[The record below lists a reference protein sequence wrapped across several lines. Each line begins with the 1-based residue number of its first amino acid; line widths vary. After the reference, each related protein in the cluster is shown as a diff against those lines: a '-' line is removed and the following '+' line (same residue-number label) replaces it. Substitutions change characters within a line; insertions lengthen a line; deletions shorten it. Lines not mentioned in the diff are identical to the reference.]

1 MKNSTIT
8 FSTDKII
15 VVLESFI
22 NTCDVQLS
30 SVETDEGTSI
40 LSGAIEIAVQMIEAL
55 KFGDNPFHVYYNFH
69 SLLPVHKHESQQHK
83 IGYTRALRVLLNSL
97 QQLSKA
103 S

>member
-15 VVLESFI
+15 VVLDSFV
-22 NTCDVQLS
+22 NTCDKQIYDGDYS
-30 SVETDEGTSI
+30 DSEDI
-40 LSGAIEIAVQMIEAL
+40 LTGAIEAGVQMIEAL
-55 KFGDNPFHVYYNFH
+55 KFGDNAFHVYYSFN
-69 SLLPVHKHESQQHK
+69 SLLGTHKFDTDFHK

-97 QQLSKA
+97 KELSQI